1 VPGVRAARV
10 NLGLLREFSQG
21 LEHAPSVSMAVD
33 AGALLRPKTTA
44 KVADIME
51 DASAPAAKE

>member
-1 VPGVRAARV
+1 
-10 NLGLLREFSQG
+10 
-21 LEHAPSVSMAVD
+21 MAVD